1 MERLQQWRM
10 YLDKESQKYQIRFS
24 KKAKKDI
31 AELTDQQKHKLKQIL
46 EQIISVNP
54 YRGKALKGKLK
65 GLRSYRLNRQDRILY
80 EIYETD
86 TIVLIIRARTHYGE

>member
-1 MERLQQWRM
+1 M
-10 YLDKESQKYQIRFS
+10 YLVKESPKYQIHFA
-24 KKAKKDI
+24 KKAQKDI

-46 EQIISVNP
+46 EQIICVNP

-65 GLRSYRLNRQDRILY
+65 GLHSYRLNHKDRVLY

-86 TIVLIIRARTHYGE
+86 KTVLIIRARTHYGE